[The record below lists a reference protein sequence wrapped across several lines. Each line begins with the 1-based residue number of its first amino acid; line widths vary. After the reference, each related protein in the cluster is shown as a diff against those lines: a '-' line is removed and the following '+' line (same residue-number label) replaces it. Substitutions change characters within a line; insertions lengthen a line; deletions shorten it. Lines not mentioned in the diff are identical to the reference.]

1 MLKLFPVFLVIAIVS
16 GIFSLSATTVLPKVL
31 FFASTILLVLAQ
43 LEKKRLAGKA

>member
-1 MLKLFPVFLVIAIVS
+1 MLKLFPLFLVIAIVS